1 MMKIRTAIL
10 SSGLMLSAFVT
21 MQQSAMAQ
29 GGVPGMRTVGEEI
42 TRSLIWLGIAG
53 IIFLLAYK
61 VVDWTTPGDLKKQLA
76 EGNTALAIYVGSLVI
91 AIAIIIGHLLG

>member
-1 MMKIRTAIL
+1 MKRQGAIL
-10 SSGLMLSAFVT
+10 TISTALSAIAALQLPAF
-21 MQQSAMAQ
+21 AQ
-29 GGVPGMRTVGEEI
+29 AAPGMRTVGEEI
-42 TRSLIWLGIAG
+42 SRSLIWLGIAG
-53 IIFLLAYK
+53 VIFLLAYK

>member
-1 MMKIRTAIL
+1 MMKLRTAIL
-10 SSGLMLSAFVT
+10 SIVITVAAYIAT
-21 MQQSAMAQ
+21 QQPALAQ